1 MDFHATLSRD
11 QLCFSG
17 ERFAAKQLLSS
28 LIYHRYSYRLSR
40 HQAVIR
46 SYEPPSIHDLNFIFF
61 QLHIPLSLR
70 YENARDWNIISA
82 LCITRWRW
90 WRCENQRHVGILV
103 GSIERAFHF
112 SRRRISWMWFYR
124 LSSELYFAKTGA
136 REEPDRTGIRNYE
149 WETSPA
155 TVLISSAS
163 CNFSSESGKALS
175 VFIATLGP
183 WKRKRP
189 LFTRNS
195 SFYCHYPS
203 DANCYKK
210 VHKSGSL
217 ISFKGKRGLFEDVV
231 QAFRAIF
238 MSDIYR
244 EN

>member
-1 MDFHATLSRD
+1 MTMWKPAP
-11 QLCFSG
+11 
-17 ERFAAKQLLSS
+17 
-28 LIYHRYSYRLSR
+28 Y
-40 HQAVIR
+40 
-46 SYEPPSIHDLNFIFF
+46 
-61 QLHIPLSLR
+61 
-70 YENARDWNIISA
+70 
-82 LCITRWRW
+82 
-90 WRCENQRHVGILV
+90 VGILV

-136 REEPDRTGIRNYE
+136 REEPDRTRIRNYE

-210 VHKSGSL
+210 VHKSESL
-217 ISFKGKRGLFEDVV
+217 ISFKGKRGIRRCGSSISSNIYERYIPRGLIRRKVHKYCCS
-231 QAFRAIF
+231 AIF
-238 MSDIYR
+238 MESCIFNLSSFMFFVR
-244 EN
+244 FFFFSQRQS